1 MKTDYERLRE
11 LRKHYKLSQTEFA
24 EKLGV
29 TRSVIKNLELGVV
42 EIKEHM
48 LKLIAATFNVN
59 EEWLRNGTGEMLIQT
74 PKNIL
79 EELVAAH
86 GLTEKETAIVS
97 AFLDLSPAGRSA
109 IIEYVEKAARG
120 LSSDPVSSA
129 PTRDEI
135 INNDIIAT
143 EKKIQEIT
151 KKEV

>member
-1 MKTDYERLRE
+1 MTDYERIKE
-11 LRKHYKLSQTEFA
+11 LRKHLKLSQTDFA
-24 EKLGV
+24 TKIGV
-29 TRSVIKNLELGVV
+29 TRGVIANIEAGLV
-42 EIKEHM
+42 EIKDYV
-48 LKLIAATFNVN
+48 LKLICSVFNVN
-59 EEWLRNGTGEMLIQT
+59 EEWILTGAGEMFAKSKQT
-74 PKNIL
+74 ML
-79 EELVAAH
+79 DDLVSAH

-120 LSSDPVSSA
+120 LSSVPVSSA

-135 INNDIIAT
+135 INNDIVAT

>member
-1 MKTDYERLRE
+1 MNERLKQV
-11 LRKHYKLSQTEFA
+11 RKAVNKTQKDFGGM
-24 EKLGV
+24 LGV
-29 TRSVIKNLELGVV
+29 SRDTYASYETGRVIPND
-42 EIKEHM
+42 
-48 LKLIAATFNVN
+48 TFIQLLCSMFNIN
-59 EEWLRNGTGEMLIQT
+59 EEWLRNGKGEMLIQT

-143 EKKIQEIT
+143 EKKIREIT

>member
-1 MKTDYERLRE
+1 MYTRLKE
-11 LRKHYKLSQTEFA
+11 LRSKLNLTQSDFA
-24 EKLGV
+24 KSLGIGQSTLGMMEV
-29 TRSVIKNLELGVV
+29 GKREISERHIKT
-42 EIKEHM
+42 ICA
-48 LKLIAATFNVN
+48 IYNVN

-79 EELVAAH
+79 DELVTTYS
-86 GLTEKETAIVS
+86 LTEKETAIVS
-97 AFLDLSPAGRSA
+97 AFLDLSSEGRAA
-109 IIEYVEKAARG
+109 IIEYVEKAARK
-120 LSSDPVSSA
+120 LSAASVSST

>member
-79 EELVAAH
+79 DELVAAH

-129 PTRDEI
+129 PSRDEI

-143 EKKIQEIT
+143 EKKIREIT